1 MKRLTTLNIFIA
13 HLEKHN
19 LLFLK
24 TLRNTSNFEW
34 TFKCQNIFKGLK
46 IYLSSPKVLS
56 YPKEYKNLSLN
67 LDVEDLAVNV
77 VLVKKENI
85 IQWMVYYF
93 SNIFQDA
100 ETRYL
105 KVEKKAFALANAFR
119 KLKSYFLAHQIIIL
133 IDKPLWHILY
143 KPNI

>member
-1 MKRLTTLNIFIA
+1 
-13 HLEKHN
+13 

-34 TFKCQNIFKGLK
+34 TFECQNVFKGFK

-85 IQWMVYYF
+85 IQCMVYYF
-93 SNIFQDA
+93 SNIFQDV

-105 KVEKKAFALANAFR
+105 KVEKKAFALVNAFR

-133 IDKPLWHILY
+133 IDKPL
-143 KPNI
+143 